1 MKRQPKHLPGG
12 GGGGEAES
20 GRRFA
25 ISPSSAASSSPPS
38 LLRRRKARSAAE
50 GEAGPR
56 WPPWRWAGAPAA
68 SKEQQLR
75 LPSPSLDLLPVSEAV
90 GGPKQPAGLLK
101 ASLSL
106 SPCADRRKD
115 GDGRAGWLGGCQAG
129 ELGEPSG
136 AEEGIE

>member
-1 MKRQPKHLPGG
+1 MKRQPKHLPG

-106 SPCADRRKD
+106 LARVGERTEMA
-115 GDGRAGWLGGCQAG
+115 GLAGWVVAK
-129 ELGEPSG
+129 PAS
-136 AEEGIE
+136 